1 MVSGSTRYFTTIY
14 YICLFVYVV
23 GASPLV
29 VSPYRQSYAL
39 KCDFERS
46 QLLIETL
53 QPLNLCKRG
62 CHELNDNFNLY
73 NGEKVVAYSST
84 NIGLV
89 RS

>member
-1 MVSGSTRYFTTIY
+1 MVALDILLQFIISG
-14 YICLFVYVV
+14 LFVYVV

-53 QPLNLCKRG
+53 
-62 CHELNDNFNLY
+62 
-73 NGEKVVAYSST
+73 
-84 NIGLV
+84 
-89 RS
+89 

>member
-1 MVSGSTRYFTTIY
+1 MVALDILLQFIISG
-14 YICLFVYVV
+14 LFVYVV